1 MTEPINIATDPTNT
15 NTNIDAFHA
24 ALQRSKHIIVLAG
37 AGLSA
42 ASGIPT
48 FRDGGGMWRS
58 LDPASLATPQAFAEN
73 PSLVWQFYHYRRTK
87 ALEAKPNPAH
97 EVVAKMAMPEYL
109 KKVAPDARSF
119 HLITQNVDRL
129 SVDALHALLE
139 RISRERHL
147 QDHIPDDSS
156 TGSAPTPKP
165 TPRPRVYKDAIYEM
179 HGRIFDVQCTR
190 PECGYR
196 AEDRSHPL
204 CPALGRAEA
213 SFRDFKDAGSANVD
227 IPLEELPRCPQ
238 CGALA
243 RPGVVWFD
251 EKPYHLDEINGVV
264 YKADMCLVV
273 GTSSQVRPAST
284 YAHRVQRHGG
294 KVAVFNLDPSE
305 KDVATADFVFRGPCE
320 EVLPRILPE
329 LA

>member
-1 MTEPINIATDPTNT
+1 MDDIYAG
-15 NTNIDAFHA
+15 AFREV
-24 ALQRSKHIIVLAG
+24 LRNSRHIIVLAG

-58 LDPASLATPQAFAEN
+58 LDVTSLATPQAFKEN

-97 EVVAKMAMPEYL
+97 RVIAKMAVPEYL
-109 KKVAPDARSF
+109 KRVAPNAQSF

-129 SVDALHALLE
+129 SVDALRELVDSM
-139 RISRERHL
+139 SRGRQAFGQPCED
-147 QDHIPDDSS
+147 QSE
-156 TGSAPTPKP
+156 TPKV
-165 TPRPRVYKDAIYEM
+165 RVYKNAIYEM
-179 HGRIFDVQCTR
+179 HGRIFDVLCTQ
-190 PECGYR
+190 PGCAYR
-196 AEDRSHPL
+196 AEDRSNPL
-204 CPALGRAEA
+204 CPALGAA
-213 SFRDFKDAGSANVD
+213 DATFRDYQDAGSLQIDMPA
-227 IPLEELPRCPQ
+227 EELPHCPE

-251 EKPYHLDEINGVV
+251 EKPYHLDEINRIV
-264 YKADMCLVV
+264 YEADLCLVI

-294 KVAVFNLDPSE
+294 KVAVFNVDPTE
-305 KDVATADFVFRGPCE
+305 QDVARADFVFRGPCE
-320 EVLPRILPE
+320 VLLPSILPE